1 MLWSEYGK
9 VGWEWVVQAVRG
21 RKILQHF
28 ISNGEGHRLFE
39 LFKRIRPKPA
49 VNWIVGPRYSFG
61 VFSMSRFAH
70 LALSSV
76 DDPN

>member
-1 MLWSEYGK
+1 MAKWDGN
-9 VGWEWVVQAVRG
+9 GWYRLSGGE
-21 RKILQHF
+21 KF
-28 ISNGEGHRLFE
+28 SNGEGHRLFE